1 MELGLTGRRAVVTG
15 GSKGIGLA
23 IAAELVGEGAA
34 VSICARNPDEV
45 ATAAKQLRELGGT
58 VHEQVLDV
66 TVPEQVTGYVD
77 AAAGALGGI
86 DILVNNAGGAHPG
99 TFET

>member
-23 IAAELVGEGAA
+23 IATELAREGAA

-45 ATAAKQLRELGGT
+45 AAAAKQLRRIST
-58 VHEQVLDV
+58 D
-66 TVPEQVTGYVD
+66 
-77 AAAGALGGI
+77 GAS
-86 DILVNNAGGAHPG
+86 
-99 TFET
+99 